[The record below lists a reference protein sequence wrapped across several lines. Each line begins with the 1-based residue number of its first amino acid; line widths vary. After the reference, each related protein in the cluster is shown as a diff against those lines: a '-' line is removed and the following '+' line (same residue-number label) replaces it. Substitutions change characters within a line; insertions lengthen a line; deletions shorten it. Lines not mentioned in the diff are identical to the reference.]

1 MDWIHDVKWESFNIK
16 RVNKTLEEQSYSV
29 FFHIFIFSEMDVNE
43 VVVVVVVEL
52 ALVVGVW
59 AFAGVFLPVVVVL
72 DGDVDN
78 TLEDVIAVV
87 DNVVSKIVEVVPE
100 LQNKVWCSIKFAQ

>member
-1 MDWIHDVKWESFNIK
+1 
-16 RVNKTLEEQSYSV
+16 
-29 FFHIFIFSEMDVNE
+29 MDVNE

-100 LQNKVWCSIKFAQ
+100 LQNKVWFSIKFAQ